1 MDKAKALPSYLLQ
14 RYQGWKATGYAE
26 NQTWYRRLAAEGQR
40 PRAMVISC
48 CDSRVHVTSIFG
60 ADQGEFFIHRNIAN
74 LVPPYEPDGKQHG
87 TSAAVEYA
95 VNALKVAHLIV
106 LGHSSCGG
114 VAGCIQMCQGKA
126 PELEN
131 QDSFVGRWMDLL
143 RPKYEVVEKVED
155 PAEQQLLLEREAVMT
170 SLENL
175 MTFPWIKDKV
185 DAGTLSLHGLWT
197 DIGEGSL
204 EYYDAK
210 AQKFEPV

>member
-114 VAGCIQMCQGKA
+114 VAGCIQMCKGNA

-143 RPKYEVVEKVED
+143 RPKYETVEKVED
-155 PAEQQLLLEREAVMT
+155 AAEQQLLLERQAVLT

-175 MTFPWIKDKV
+175 MTFPWIKEKV
-185 DAGTLSLHGLWT
+185 EDGTLSLHGLWT

-204 EYYDAK
+204 EYYDSK
-210 AQKFEPV
+210 AQTFEPV